1 MSIRV
6 RCSSCKAS
14 LKVKDKLAGRR
25 IKCPRCQSELQVG
38 ATSETG
44 DTVADVPATT
54 DSGPW
59 LENVPDEEEFA
70 DDDIFG
76 GLGDLLQSDVN
87 PEYVGS
93 DELYS
98 PERKQKKRQAETT
111 ESSAEP
117 EKKSLSAPLLLGAM
131 FIGGLLMSAVVMLVL
146 SSWFSDSI
154 EQSVVEEGPA
164 AIETRGFTDAD
175 EMLGRLPGVLNEME
189 TLLNSNQL
197 REFVVRFAPLDQVA
211 QLREAEIHTT
221 KLPSVPR
228 QQLLLKIRRLHSGTT
243 ALLDGGWKAEIVLQ
257 EEVEAGSLSAA
268 PGYGSDIAVV
278 LESSVKDLQAEK
290 YQSFVRKMFPESVQ
304 LQMNR
309 NGVER
314 GPLPALSPESPM
326 VVYML
331 RDLTAMQQVKPKIN
345 GSTAV
350 FLIPRMSGANGFSAE
365 IRSDGSHQAGDRE
378 IRLSLVGGSWRFYD
392 NPAGV
397 EGVTGSRTYRM
408 QFERIGDAWRLATW
422 PE

>member
-117 EKKSLSAPLLLGAM
+117 EKKSLS
-131 FIGGLLMSAVVMLVL
+131 IC
-146 SSWFSDSI
+146 
-154 EQSVVEEGPA
+154 
-164 AIETRGFTDAD
+164 
-175 EMLGRLPGVLNEME
+175 
-189 TLLNSNQL
+189 
-197 REFVVRFAPLDQVA
+197 
-211 QLREAEIHTT
+211 
-221 KLPSVPR
+221 
-228 QQLLLKIRRLHSGTT
+228 
-243 ALLDGGWKAEIVLQ
+243 
-257 EEVEAGSLSAA
+257 
-268 PGYGSDIAVV
+268 
-278 LESSVKDLQAEK
+278 
-290 YQSFVRKMFPESVQ
+290 
-304 LQMNR
+304 
-309 NGVER
+309 
-314 GPLPALSPESPM
+314 
-326 VVYML
+326 
-331 RDLTAMQQVKPKIN
+331 
-345 GSTAV
+345 
-350 FLIPRMSGANGFSAE
+350 
-365 IRSDGSHQAGDRE
+365 
-378 IRLSLVGGSWRFYD
+378 
-392 NPAGV
+392 
-397 EGVTGSRTYRM
+397 
-408 QFERIGDAWRLATW
+408 
-422 PE
+422 